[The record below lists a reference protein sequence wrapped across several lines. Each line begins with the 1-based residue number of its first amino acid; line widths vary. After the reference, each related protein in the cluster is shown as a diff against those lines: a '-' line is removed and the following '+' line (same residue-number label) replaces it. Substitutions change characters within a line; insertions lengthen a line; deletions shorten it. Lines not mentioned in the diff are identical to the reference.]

1 MGKAEGRGARGTGEG
16 RGGADR
22 SSSLRSQGEARRV
35 GERSRDAQ
43 SRLGPIALFT
53 ERVARRT
60 EAPGRGGASRG
71 SSRSCP
77 PPPSRVGAGSR
88 VGAAGAAGHRA
99 PPEPFRGA
107 ANATRAAFL
116 PGPPPGQAVELAAF
130 SQGTGWKAG
139 PGRVSVRR
147 PSVQG
152 GLGRTQSRAGTAP
165 WPVLPQPPPPAL
177 GFCR

>member
-1 MGKAEGRGARGTGEG
+1 MSFCLFINLLKSKGKAEGRGARGTGEG

-99 PPEPFRGA
+99 PPEPFRGPPTPLA
-107 ANATRAAFL
+107 LPFCPARL
-116 PGPPPGQAVELAAF
+116 PG
-130 SQGTGWKAG
+130 
-139 PGRVSVRR
+139 RR
-147 PSVQG
+147 
-152 GLGRTQSRAGTAP
+152 
-165 WPVLPQPPPPAL
+165 
-177 GFCR
+177 